1 MNSNGEPSVG
11 IKLIDFDKEIKVD
24 MVIDYKKIP
33 NIESYGFSFEL
44 TEVHIDKNI
53 ITVKAK
59 TKNTSTSDKLIYSY
73 AYPANSSP
81 MVLSIDIPRK
91 ATLPPLPAQ
100 LPPGVVK
107 WKIPAMCEVLFTA
120 KLNLDDYEYIGAPAV
135 SLTAN
140 LGLKQKYNTY
150 ATKILALPKR

>member
-1 MNSNGEPSVG
+1 
-11 IKLIDFDKEIKVD
+11 
-24 MVIDYKKIP
+24 MVIDYNEVPSIDF
-33 NIESYGFSFEL
+33 YGFPFEL

-59 TKNTSTSDKLIYSY
+59 TKNTSTSEKLIYSY
-73 AYPANSSP
+73 AYSANSSP

-91 ATLPPLPAQ
+91 VTLPPLPAQ
-100 LPPGVVK
+100 VPPGVVK
-107 WKIPAMCEVLFTA
+107 WKIPAMCELLFTA
-120 KLNLDDYEYIGAPAV
+120 KLNLDDYEYIGGPTV

-150 ATKILALPKR
+150 ATKVLVLPKR